1 MSTFA
6 VSMSDKNE
14 SYSVEKSSNFK
25 KKKKLK
31 AFYAWSDIFM
41 ILHI

>member
-1 MSTFA
+1 
-6 VSMSDKNE
+6 MSDKNE

-25 KKKKLK
+25 KKKLK
-31 AFYAWSDIFM
+31 AFYAWRDIFM